1 MISLKSLIVEG
12 VWYKDLPKRFD
23 EAKKYADEEIAKI
36 QARKKELAVA
46 KREWPKYFKLLD
58 DWAWGRGKASKM
70 TEEQFNKM
78 MKAYE
83 ERLANVGVL
92 RPHDRIES

>member
-1 MISLKSLIVEG
+1 MIAEG
-12 VWYKDLPKRFD
+12 VWYKDLPKRFG
-23 EAKKYADEEIAKI
+23 EAEKNVADELAAA
-36 QARKKELAVA
+36 QARKKRLAVV

-58 DWAWGRGKASKM
+58 DWAWGRGKAGKM
-70 TEEQFNKM
+70 TDDQFNKM

-83 ERLANVGVL
+83 ERLADVGVL